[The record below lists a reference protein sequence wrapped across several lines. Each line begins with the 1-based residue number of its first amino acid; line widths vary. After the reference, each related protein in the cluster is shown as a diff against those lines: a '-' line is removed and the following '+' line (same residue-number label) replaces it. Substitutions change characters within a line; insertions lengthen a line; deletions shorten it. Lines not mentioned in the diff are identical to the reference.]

1 MVSTNEDAGEASTIE
16 ALSGPSRIPADASG
30 SSDELDDGNFPNE
43 PEIDNEIRDDVSSN
57 TSDIESQDSQ
67 ASKHVL
73 RWYRTTHPRFVDLVG
88 DYAGNEL
95 FLIEG
100 DSLLLHCFAAP
111 DLDFQNGYQLLHAT
125 FLVERFLQALLQRK
139 CNFHIAFFDENKWL
153 SLPSTSSPLLQE
165 KCVFARAAIIR
176 HLQINLGKTDPNVQ
190 INEFCSLRSRSF
202 RDYLMQTGMYFVM
215 CHDGAL
221 AENNEAQVEKA
232 GKEPITRESDK
243 VVQSDVA
250 RRVIIAYFLRDGYNV
265 ALINGLKWHDTKV
278 MTAVLESPSRTVPF
292 FELCSPHFDQQL
304 PEYNANSLLDQEI
317 PKLREYLD
325 ANKTL
330 TEREVLSVLVVRA
343 IFPGSQPD
351 IEVMVTSFLYHSAM
365 LRHLPLHRRSINSN
379 RASEETDTFLQK
391 LLRIATEI
399 LHCDRWP
406 ELMQDWCI
414 SCDVGDFVDGRLL
427 NACSEAGRNGSLA
440 LQPGIGAAET
450 WKLLTKL
457 AAPQFGKSLAIK
469 DDVPL
474 YERQSSQFHAPHIE
488 TGAVLPFS
496 NHVFDTHMESIRLSI
511 DKSPSSELSRDAA
524 TIFRELSHWHNAKRP
539 LTSTKANPTPQ
550 TQLQE
555 LKAQKRNQRF
565 MAEMQN
571 YSASLT
577 HSVGGSLKRETIQVD
592 TSTNGQGSH
601 KNISKK
607 YVQNKQPADKS
618 SGGTKPEHSK
628 KNKNAGKRAREEKL
642 EAEQSRKAEEKVAI
656 AISAWQNSCR
666 VYEAQRYPQV
676 QYTSAKGYLDTI
688 DEKKREIIGA
698 EVKCYMLNALLRLW
712 ISQCR
717 TNDKNKGFPIL
728 ALAFDTIRSIETTP
742 GLTRTVVNNVKET
755 IKALGFS
762 QMSFR
767 DSSVERPLPFQFSLA
782 QSRGLNL
789 TVHPSPLSFQL
800 AYCGPYM
807 DRNFDDAPDDRVPFR
822 PDGWQ
827 RKVLDE
833 IDAGHSLLV
842 VAPTSAGKTFISF
855 YAMRQVLRASNE
867 GVLVYVAPTKAL
879 VNQIAA
885 EIEARFSKTFPHG
898 GGKSVWA
905 IHTRDYRI
913 NNPTGCQV
921 LVTVPHVLQIMLL
934 SPSNAGAGDKSWS
947 NRVKRI
953 IFDEVHSIGQAE
965 DGVVWEQLL
974 LLAPCPIIA
983 LSATIGN
990 PESFSDWL
998 ESTQKSLGHELT
1010 MVRHPYRYSDL
1021 RKFVYSAPTE
1031 FPFAGLPEP
1040 VDTSFARL
1048 GLDEARGFAFLHPV
1062 ASLVNKSRGIPDDLH
1077 LEARDCETL
1086 WQAMKRHQVQGEKRW
1101 DVPDK
1106 LDPESQLPSVVRK
1119 IDVIKWEAGLKE
1131 VLRSWM
1137 ADNSSPFDKVLDE
1150 LSKPINRPIPSHTS
1164 NLRMTTLPLLCSL
1177 HEQDALPALL
1187 FNYNR
1192 TECEAI
1198 ARTVLSQLK
1207 HAEDKYKA
1215 TPKFQKRVKEKED
1228 WEKAKA
1234 LEAAKKTAKK
1244 PIKGKKGDEQDDGL
1258 TSKEMQRD
1266 AAETDFSSI
1275 ASFDPEA
1282 PLDKFSFANTKKL
1295 SEDLDE
1301 IKMKLHKRGID
1312 LWLIAALCR
1321 GIGVHH
1327 AGMNRGYRQTVEML
1341 FRAGFL
1347 RVVIA
1352 TGTLALGINM
1362 PTRTVVFSGDSV
1374 FLTALNYRQA
1384 AGRAG
1389 RRGFDVLGNV
1399 VFHGVTPDKVCRLVS
1414 SRLPELNGHFPI
1426 TTTLVLRLF
1435 SLLHE
1440 SKNSPFAVRAINS
1453 LLSQPRL
1460 YMGSSER
1467 KTEVLHH
1474 LRFSIEYLRRQHLL
1488 DSTGAPLNF
1497 AGCLAHLYYTENSSF
1512 AFHALLKGGYFHEL
1526 CRNIRKNPPA
1536 ILETLMLIM
1545 SHIFGRHEC
1554 RRADKDFI
1562 EDIVKRSSSVV
1573 FLPKLPEQAVKI
1585 LRAHNQETLDIFSTY
1600 VKTYV
1605 DQHMKEPETCLP
1617 LTKVKI
1623 GGDMATMQESSLP
1636 VLPPTKVRSAFVA
1649 LSGHDDHFR
1658 SISDLCR
1665 TARDGVFLEEAVIP
1679 HVDIYPEETD
1689 TPLNAYLY
1697 DFFRNGSVQDLARAN
1712 GIRKGD
1718 VWFALNDFSL
1728 VLATIVTSLQNFMK
1742 LTDNS
1747 DMDMLDLKGAFDA
1760 REDSKDNDLFE
1771 AEEGGEEAE
1780 QNLDS
1785 EQGPS
1790 QMRTGYQVPSP
1801 SSTTTKKMKAKKVA
1815 DSWEDD
1821 DAEDE
1826 QTPVDTPPTSP
1837 TGTLT
1842 PSVEMHSSTG
1852 IADVGEGKGLLL
1864 VLEAFIRLKKEFD
1877 EKFRA
1882 IWA

>member
-1 MVSTNEDAGEASTIE
+1 M
-16 ALSGPSRIPADASG
+16 
-30 SSDELDDGNFPNE
+30 
-43 PEIDNEIRDDVSSN
+43 IDNEISADVSSD
-57 TSDIESQDSQ
+57 TSDVESPDSDTN
-67 ASKHVL
+67 KHVL
-73 RWYRTTHPRFVDLVG
+73 TWYRRTQSRVVDLVG
-88 DYAGNEL
+88 DYAGDEL

-100 DSLLLHCFAAP
+100 DSLLLHCFADP
-111 DLDFQNGYQLLHAT
+111 DLDF
-125 FLVERFLQALLQRK
+125 RF
-139 CNFHIAFFDENKWL
+139 
-153 SLPSTSSPLLQE
+153 PPTSSSLLQE
-165 KCVFARAAIIR
+165 KCSFARAAIIR
-176 HLQINLGKTDPNVQ
+176 HLQINLGKTNPNVQ
-190 INEFCSLRSRSF
+190 INKFHSLRSRSF
-202 RDYLMQTGMYFVM
+202 RDYLMRTGMYFVM

-221 AENNEAQVEKA
+221 AENRE
-232 GKEPITRESDK
+232 GKEPIAPKSDK
-243 VVQSDVA
+243 VVQADVA
-250 RRVIIAYFLRDGYNV
+250 RRIIIAHFLREGYNV

-278 MTAVLESPSRTVPF
+278 MTVVLESPSRTVPF
-292 FELCSPHFDQQL
+292 FELRTPHSDPQL
-304 PEYNANSLLDQEI
+304 PDCNVNSLLDQEI

-330 TEREVLSVLVVRA
+330 TEREVLSLLAVRA
-343 IFPGSQPD
+343 ILPGSQLD
-351 IEVMVTSFLYHSAM
+351 METLVTSFLCHSAI
-365 LRHLPLHRRSINSN
+365 LRYLPLYRRSIDSKC
-379 RASEETDTFLQK
+379 ASEEIDAFLQK
-391 LLRIATEI
+391 LLSVATEI
-399 LHCDRWP
+399 LNCDRWP
-406 ELMQDWCI
+406 GLMRQWCI

-427 NACSEAGRNGSLA
+427 NACSKAGRNGALA
-440 LQPGIGAAET
+440 LQPGTGVAET
-450 WKLLTKL
+450 WELLNKL
-457 AAPQFGKSLAIK
+457 AAPNFGKSLAIK
-469 DDVPL
+469 AVVPL
-474 YERQSSQFHAPHIE
+474 YEQESDQFHTPHVGIR
-488 TGAVLPFS
+488 AVLPFS

-511 DKSPSSELSRDAA
+511 DESTSSELSGSTA
-524 TIFRELSHWHNAKRP
+524 TIFRELSHWHNAKKP
-539 LTSTKANPTPQ
+539 LTSTRAKSTPQ
-550 TQLQE
+550 TQFQALR
-555 LKAQKRNQRF
+555 AQKRNQRF
-565 MAEMQN
+565 MAEMQK

-577 HSVGGSLKRETIQVD
+577 NSVGGSSKPEIIQVD
-592 TSTNGQGSH
+592 TNPSEQGSH
-601 KNISKK
+601 KSLAKDRVK
-607 YVQNKQPADKS
+607 DERHSDKS
-618 SGGTKPEHSK
+618 STVTKPGNPK
-628 KNKNAGKRAREEKL
+628 KKDKNAEKRARAEKL
-642 EAEQSRKAEEKVAI
+642 AAEQSRKADSEVER
-656 AISAWQNSCR
+656 AISEWRTRCR
-666 VYEAQRYPQV
+666 TYETQSNPQA
-676 QYTSAKGYLDTI
+676 QYTSAKGHLDKI
-688 DEKKREIIGA
+688 DEKKREIVGA
-698 EVKCYMLNALLRLW
+698 EVKFYMLNALLRLW
-712 ISQCR
+712 IAQCR
-717 TNDKNKGFPIL
+717 ADQKSEGFPVL
-728 ALAFDTIRSIETTP
+728 ALAFEIIRSIQKAP
-742 GLTRTVVNNVKET
+742 LLTRTIVRNVKET
-755 IKALGFS
+755 IKALNFP
-762 QMSFR
+762 QMSFS
-767 DSSVERPLPFQFSLA
+767 DSSNERHLPFQFSLA
-782 QSRGLNL
+782 QTRGLDL
-789 TVHPSPLSFQL
+789 TVLPSPLSFQL
-800 AYCGPYM
+800 TYCGPYM
-807 DRNFDDAPDDRVPFR
+807 DRNIDDAPDDRVPFR

-827 RKVLDE
+827 RKILDE

-855 YAMRQVLRASNE
+855 YAMRQVLKASDE

-885 EIEARFSKTFPHG
+885 EIEARFSKSFPR

-934 SPSNAGAGDKSWS
+934 SPSNAGAGERSWS

-953 IFDEVHSIGQAE
+953 IFDEVHSIGQAD

-998 ESTQKSLGHELT
+998 GSTQKSLGHELT

-1021 RKFVYSAPTE
+1021 RKFVYSALNE
-1031 FPFAGLPEP
+1031 FHFAGLREP
-1040 VDTSFARL
+1040 ITTSFARL

-1062 ASLVNKSRGIPDDLH
+1062 ASLVNKSRGMPDDLH

-1101 DVPDK
+1101 DVPER
-1106 LDPESQLPSVVRK
+1106 LDPKVRLPPVVRK
-1119 IDVIKWEAGLKE
+1119 IDVIEWEAELKE
-1131 VLRSWM
+1131 ILRNWM
-1137 ADNSSPFDKVLDE
+1137 ADESSPFDKVVHE
-1150 LSKPINRPIPSHTS
+1150 LSEPINRPIPLHTS

-1192 TECEAI
+1192 TACEAI
-1198 ARTVLSQLK
+1198 AWTVLSQLMR
-1207 HAEDKYKA
+1207 AEAKYKA
-1215 TPKFQKRVKEKED
+1215 TPKWEKRVKEKEM

-1234 LEAAKKTAKK
+1234 AQAAKKTVTK
-1244 PIKGKKGDEQDDGL
+1244 PGKGKKGDDQDDGMM
-1258 TSKEMQRD
+1258 SKVEMQRD
-1266 AAETDFSSI
+1266 AAEADSHPM

-1282 PLDKFSFANTKKL
+1282 PLDRFSFKDAKKPL
-1295 SEDLDE
+1295 KELDE
-1301 IKMKLHKRGID
+1301 VKVKLIKRGVD
-1312 LWLIAALCR
+1312 SWLIAALSR

-1327 AGMNRGYRQTVEML
+1327 AGMNRAYRQTVEML
-1341 FRAGFL
+1341 FRRGFL

-1399 VFHGVTPDKVCRLVS
+1399 VFHGVAPDKVCRLVS
-1414 SRLPELNGHFPI
+1414 SRLPDLNGHFPI

-1440 SKNSPFAVRAINS
+1440 SKNSPYAVRAINS

-1526 CRNIRKNPPA
+1526 CRNSWKNPFSTVD
-1536 ILETLMLIM
+1536 TLMLVM
-1545 SHIFGRHEC
+1545 SHIFGRREC

-1562 EDIVKRSSSVV
+1562 EVIVKRSSSMV

-1585 LRAHNQETLDIFSTY
+1585 LKAHNQETLDIFATY

-1617 LTKVKI
+1617 LTKIKI
-1623 GGDMATMQESSLP
+1623 GGDMGTMQGSFLP
-1636 VLPPTKVRSAFVA
+1636 VLPPTRVRSAFVA

-1697 DFFRNGSVQDLARAN
+1697 DFFRNGSIKDLARAN

-1718 VWFALNDFSL
+1718 VWFVLNDFSL
-1728 VLATIVTSLQNFMK
+1728 VLATIITSLQNFMK

-1747 DMDMLDLKGAFDA
+1747 DMDMLDLKGAFDQ
-1760 REDSKDNDLFE
+1760 REDSKDNALFD
-1771 AEEGGEEAE
+1771 AEEGEAE
-1780 QNLDS
+1780 KDLGS
-1785 EQGPS
+1785 EQRASQTRAVQAGPPAPL
-1790 QMRTGYQVPSP
+1790 V
-1801 SSTTTKKMKAKKVA
+1801 TTKKMKAKKVA
-1815 DSWEDD
+1815 DSWDD
-1821 DAEDE
+1821 DDSEDE

-1837 TGTLT
+1837 IGTPT
-1842 PSVEMHSSTG
+1842 RSGEMQSSTG
-1852 IADVGEGKGLLL
+1852 VTDTGEGKGLLV
-1864 VLEAFIRLKKEFD
+1864 VLEAFMHLKREFD